1 MKALIVEKYSP
12 ATYAFIEG
20 LRAATGFAVDHLG
33 NLEEAL
39 DFMVEKHLD
48 TILVNVG
55 HLGIDPCR
63 ATEAIRLR
71 AKNSLVKCPQIILL
85 SVVPLPLDEVGR
97 CRGMQ
102 AMCMLRQFAPAVYEE
117 VRAGFWFHV
126 TRTRGSTIRI
136 EHYQGHY
143 YLDYVLGMFSE
154 QIEVGDQPSRLA
166 ALLAGRRRSHL
177 LETLADELEVCRQ
190 TIKKYMWELRH
201 ACLCAQRKLLV
212 SELDENVFWMARGPG
227 GTRCGI
233 SARIVWE

>member
-1 MKALIVEKYSP
+1 MAGGISGKGETAMKALIVEKYSP

-85 SVVPLPLDEVGR
+85 SVVPLPWDAGHVHAAAVRTSG
-97 CRGMQ
+97 
-102 AMCMLRQFAPAVYEE
+102 LR
-117 VRAGFWFHV
+117 
-126 TRTRGSTIRI
+126 
-136 EHYQGHY
+136 
-143 YLDYVLGMFSE
+143 
-154 QIEVGDQPSRLA
+154 
-166 ALLAGRRRSHL
+166 
-177 LETLADELEVCRQ
+177 
-190 TIKKYMWELRH
+190 
-201 ACLCAQRKLLV
+201 
-212 SELDENVFWMARGPG
+212 RGPG
-227 GTRCGI
+227 RVLVPRNQNPGFHHPN
-233 SARIVWE
+233 